1 MVNKKLNKWVKL
13 AQNNSVPV
21 LKYTIEELRSLCRK
35 EDIPVKEITHV
46 VERDPGLVIHVLR
59 TANNRSKG
67 RLSSEITHVNQAF
80 RLMGTDQLTKL
91 PDALPAVGDV
101 LDQKSKVRLL
111 ATFDRAYHA
120 ARFATDAAARRR
132 DMTPDEVF
140 AAAQLHFLGEMVI
153 AIHAP
158 ELLEQVA
165 SMKKERHISSEAAQN
180 IVLGFSL
187 NELTLK
193 IAESLKFPSLVIETL
208 HAENAKFP
216 RAYGIMLGVQLARNI
231 SYEGWFS
238 EHTFKIQEEIAE
250 WMGETVEQTI
260 ARTHVIAA
268 EIAREIPQYD
278 TPPPARLLPL
288 IIKEDLNDKTDEESD
303 NAICLTPQL
312 DVLRDA
318 VKMMSSDTAENI
330 TSDEFIQQAVSAMY
344 DGIGLNRVA
353 FYLYDK
359 EKKTLQSHS
368 LKGTENDPI
377 FNHFEIKLDSKNI
390 FSLLLQKNKAVSI
403 NESNHEKFWPLVPA
417 GFKKIIATNSFI
429 AMSIFIKNEPYGIF
443 YADRHSSSCEIEE
456 KSYNFFKTLCI
467 NSAKALEKI
476 L

>member
-13 AQNNSVPV
+13 AQNNSIPV
-21 LKYTIEELRSLCRK
+21 LKHTIAELRSLCRK

-101 LDQKSKVRLL
+101 LDQKSKIRLL

-153 AIHAP
+153 AVHAP
-158 ELLEQVA
+158 ELLDRIATLRTEEHIA
-165 SMKKERHISSEAAQN
+165 SETAQN
-180 IVLGFSL
+180 MVLGFTL

-193 IAESLKFPSLVIETL
+193 IAERLKFPSLVIETL
-208 HAENAKFP
+208 HTENAKFP
-216 RAYGIMLGVQLARNI
+216 RAYGIMLAVQLARNI

-250 WMGETVEQTI
+250 WMGETVNQTI

-288 IIKEDLNDKTDEESD
+288 IIKEEIVDKTDEESD
-303 NAICLTPQL
+303 AAICLMPQL

-318 VKMMSSDTAENI
+318 VKMMST
-330 TSDEFIQQAVSAMY
+330 TSQEDLTGDEFIQQAVSAMH

-353 FYLYDK
+353 FYLYNK
-359 EKKTLQSHS
+359 EEKALQSHS

-377 FNHFEIKLDSKNI
+377 FNHFEIKLDGKNI

-417 GFKKIIATNSFI
+417 GFKKVIATNSFV
-429 AMSIFIKNEPYGIF
+429 AMSIFIKNKPYGIF
-443 YADRHSSSCEIEE
+443 YADRHSSNCEIEE

-467 NSAKALEKI
+467 NSTKVLEK
-476 L
+476 LL